1 MMHDLSRY
9 AKKDHIEI
17 QTRYVSFLLAGS
29 IALVG
34 LVFALG
40 VLVGGRQKKVDTCKE
55 TDPLAA
61 LDKRSGEPAPPA
73 ASEVELSFRQT
84 LQTPPD
90 QIPTPASMGGD
101 KIAELAVPPSMAE
114 ASAVTTRTAPMLQ
127 PKNEESRVPDED
139 TPGQP
144 GTYSLQ
150 VGSFPDQAEA
160 SEMVRRLERSGHKAF
175 LVSVQMP
182 DRGGRWFRV
191 RVGPF
196 ASKGE
201 AWRYKIK
208 FEQKERLPAFV
219 VKRAD
224 AG

>member
-1 MMHDLSRY
+1 MMMHDLSRY

-40 VLVGGRQKKVDTCKE
+40 VLVGGRQKKVDRCEE

-61 LDKRSGEPAPPA
+61 LDKRSGEPTPPA
-73 ASEVELSFRQT
+73 ASPVELSFRQT
-84 LQTPPD
+84 LQTPPAV
-90 QIPTPASMGGD
+90 TEAAS
-101 KIAELAVPPSMAE
+101 
-114 ASAVTTRTAPMLQ
+114 VTTRSGAMLQ
-127 PKNEESRVPDED
+127 PVREESRLPDEG
-139 TPGQP
+139 TPGQS

-160 SEMVRRLERSGHKAF
+160 SEMVRRLERAGHKAF

-196 ASKGE
+196 ASKDE
-201 AWRYKIK
+201 AWRYKLK

-219 VKRAD
+219 VKHAE

>member
-1 MMHDLSRY
+1 
-9 AKKDHIEI
+9 
-17 QTRYVSFLLAGS
+17 
-29 IALVG
+29 
-34 LVFALG
+34 
-40 VLVGGRQKKVDTCKE
+40 
-55 TDPLAA
+55 
-61 LDKRSGEPAPPA
+61 
-73 ASEVELSFRQT
+73 LSFRQT

-90 QIPTPASMGGD
+90 QIPIPATGGPE
-101 KIAELAVPPSMAE
+101 KIVE
-114 ASAVTTRTAPMLQ
+114 ASASPATAEAAAVSSRSGPVVQ
-127 PKNEESRVPDED
+127 PRHDESRVPDEGA
-139 TPGQP
+139 PGQS

-160 SEMVRRLERSGHKAF
+160 SEMVRRLERGGHKAF

-201 AWRYKIK
+201 AWRYKIV

-219 VKRAD
+219 VKRTD